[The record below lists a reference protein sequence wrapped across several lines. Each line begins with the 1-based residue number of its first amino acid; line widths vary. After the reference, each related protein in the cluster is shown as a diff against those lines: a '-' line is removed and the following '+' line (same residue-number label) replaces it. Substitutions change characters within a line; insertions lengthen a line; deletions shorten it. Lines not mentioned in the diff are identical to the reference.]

1 MGIELIDLPVERR
14 RGIGFWIC
22 LPAALIVITTGI
34 FTMIRNDVHTQLK
47 IKFVPGYQIGLLE
60 SGLIIL
66 GFQAVMYGVM
76 ILFGAWLIKN
86 KYPEFGGI
94 LSIMASFLNL
104 FNYMVTSSLGLGRSY
119 LFMLGTL
126 TGMTG
131 GIVSLTLKR

>member
-1 MGIELIDLPVERR
+1 MSLELIDLPTEKR
-14 RGIGFWIC
+14 RGLGFWIC
-22 LPAALIVITTGI
+22 LPAAFIVIITGI
-34 FTMIRNDVHTQLK
+34 FTMIRNEVHTQLG
-47 IKFVPGYQIGLLE
+47 IKFVPGYQIGLME

-76 ILFGAWLIKN
+76 ILFGAWLIKK

-94 LSIMASFLNL
+94 LSIMASFLNI

-126 TGMTG
+126 TGIAG
-131 GIVSLTLKR
+131 GLVSLTLKR